1 MKSKL
6 ILFDWGNIVESHTT
20 GYTCYDAFND
30 LFYECGYRGNDSIFP
45 LLKKY
50 RIASLKNEEE
60 FKDAYELMKIDFNLN
75 KTYDKFSIL
84 YKKIFDRISYYKDVA
99 QYEVSLK
106 NRCYIGILS
115 NLTIFDKERLDK
127 QVNLNNYDYIFL
139 SFELGIEKPDIEI
152 FNKIQNQLP
161 FKPQDILF
169 IDDRK
174 DNIDVA
180 LKLGWNVFQTTGLE
194 LDNIKKKCEEFLMR

>member
-180 LKLGWNVFQTTGLE
+180 LKLGWNVFQATGLE